1 MKSDILSCEYRRI
14 MNLYPDIPR
23 NSRQIF
29 KTVSRNRKKKKQR
42 RGLRQAESPAIKG
55 GCMMAKKALKFEIHY
70 DDGSVAEVEHGL
82 LLQMSDFD
90 ENGKATL
97 VSEAAGMTVVK
108 TLAVLSAASVLAE
121 KMAEQPCEED
131 VEGEE
136 SAE

>member
-1 MKSDILSCEYRRI
+1 
-14 MNLYPDIPR
+14 
-23 NSRQIF
+23 
-29 KTVSRNRKKKKQR
+29 
-42 RGLRQAESPAIKG
+42 
-55 GCMMAKKALKFEIHY
+55 MAKKALKFEIHY

-82 LLQMSDFD
+82 LLQMSEFD
-90 ENGKATL
+90 ETGKAAFAA
-97 VSEAAGMTVVK
+97 EPAGMTVAE

>member
-1 MKSDILSCEYRRI
+1 
-14 MNLYPDIPR
+14 
-23 NSRQIF
+23 
-29 KTVSRNRKKKKQR
+29 
-42 RGLRQAESPAIKG
+42 
-55 GCMMAKKALKFEIHY
+55 MAKKALKFEIHY